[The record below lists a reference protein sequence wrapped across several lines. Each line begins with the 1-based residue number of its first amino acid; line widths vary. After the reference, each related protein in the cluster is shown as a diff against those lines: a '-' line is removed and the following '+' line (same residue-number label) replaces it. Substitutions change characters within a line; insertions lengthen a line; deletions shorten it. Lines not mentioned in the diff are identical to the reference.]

1 MSRKLDKCITRD
13 EQLWLKNYF
22 NLIGSGNP
30 FDSIEIATKKVQE
43 QFVCWRRRSWSDVT
57 YVTLLRWLLLIQN
70 VCNVCPHLSLD
81 TIKSPR
87 DSQYI
92 DRSENVKGNRR
103 QNLPEGQKV
112 RPQWKKSPHKPI
124 EHAIRTSI
132 CDLVKYTI
140 TGTFPF
146 SFITTFVIPCQPF
159 MSYPRKE
166 GRIKNGKF

>member
-1 MSRKLDKCITRD
+1 MEIHLIQLKSRQRKFKNNLFVEEEEVRAMLLMSL
-13 EQLWLKNYF
+13 YF
-22 NLIGSGNP
+22 VDYLI
-30 FDSIEIATKKVQE
+30 
-43 QFVCWRRRSWSDVT
+43 
-57 YVTLLRWLLLIQN
+57 LLIQN

-103 QNLPEGQKV
+103 QDLPEGQKV

-124 EHAIRTSI
+124 EHAIRASI

-146 SFITTFVIPCQPF
+146 SLITTFFIPCQPF

-166 GRIKNGKF
+166 GRIKNVKF